1 MNVNNDINECEMT
14 LREKLSDVIDKLP
27 AESVMLSTV
36 LELIGREGLLVFS
49 VFLTLPFMV
58 PVSIPGVST
67 VFGAIILLIGV
78 SIMFDSAPL
87 LPERFMSRTFPSD
100 KLITVLKKG
109 TIWLDRLEKISH
121 PRFCGLTKGRRMHRW
136 NGFMIVLGAVL
147 LMFPFGLVPFSNTL
161 PGMAILFLAVGILQ
175 EDGYF
180 VLFGYFT
187 NLVTIIYF
195 AILTAMSAAVVREVI
210 DKITS
215 FF

>member
-1 MNVNNDINECEMT
+1 MNLKNGANRCEKT
-14 LREKLSDVIDKLP
+14 LRDKLSEVIDELP

-67 VFGAIILLIGV
+67 VFGAIIFLIGI
-78 SIMFDSAPL
+78 SIMFDRAPM
-87 LPERFMSRTFPSD
+87 LPERFMTRTFPSGT
-100 KLITVLKKG
+100 LRTVLKKG
-109 TIWLDRLEKISH
+109 AVWLERLEKISH
-121 PRFCGLTKGRRMHRW
+121 PRFCGLTKGRGMHKL
-136 NGFMIVLGAVL
+136 NGAMLVLGAVL

-161 PGMAILFLAVGILQ
+161 PGLAILFLAVGILQ

-180 VLFGYFT
+180 VLFGYLT
-187 NLVTIIYF
+187 NLATIIYF
-195 AILTAMSAAVVREVI
+195 TILIAMGAAVVREVI
-210 DKITS
+210 DRILS